1 MTATVVRADDPAQ
14 VPATAAAV
22 LDRVSAGYDDRLA
35 LDAVSLVVEPGA
47 LLAVIGPNGAGKS
60 TLLKVLAGLI
70 RPVAGSVTVLGRPA
84 GSAARSIAYVPQ
96 AEEVDW
102 DFPVTVEAVV
112 MMGRYGRIGIG
123 RSPGRVDRDRV
134 AAALDAVGVAQLADR
149 QIGALSGGQRR
160 RVFLARAL
168 AADPELYLLDEPVT
182 GVDAGTQDDM
192 MDVLEAE
199 ARAGRTVIA
208 TTHDLLTAAHRFDQS
223 ALLNGR
229 LIAHGPASLALDER
243 LLGETYAGHV
253 VVLPGEGRRLA
264 LDDAHHGPEQGG
276 RRRPRER
283 GTRP

>member
-1 MTATVVRADDPAQ
+1 VTATVLRAHGTAQ
-14 VPATAAAV
+14 VPSTAAAV
-22 LDRVSAGYDDRLA
+22 LDRVSAGYDERLA
-35 LDAVSLVVEPGA
+35 LDAVSLVVERGA
-47 LLAVIGPNGAGKS
+47 LLAVVGPNGAGKS

-84 GSAARSIAYVPQ
+84 GSAPRSIAYVPQ

-123 RSPGRVDRDRV
+123 RSPGREDRDRV
-134 AAALDAVGVAQLADR
+134 AGAIEAVGVADLADR

-168 AADPELYLLDEPVT
+168 AVEPELYLLDEPVT
-182 GVDAGTQDDM
+182 GVDARTQDDM
-192 MDVLEAE
+192 MDVLQAE
-199 ARAGRTVIA
+199 ARAGKTVIA
-208 TTHDLLTAAHRFDQS
+208 TTHDLLCAAHQFHQS

-229 LIAHGPASLALDER
+229 LIAHGPASLVLDER
-243 LLGETYAGHV
+243 LLGETYGGHV
-253 VVLPGEGRRLA
+253 VVLPGEGGRLA
-264 LDDAHHGPEQGG
+264 LDDAHHGSEPGRHGWGG
-276 RRRPRER
+276 